1 MKNSLGIYIH
11 IPFCV
16 QKCHYCDFCSAPA
29 GEDLKKQYVT
39 ALVKNIESTS
49 NRFNDKTVD
58 SIFFGGGT
66 PTCLPPGSLIR
77 ILETVRKHFS
87 VAADAETS
95 LECNPATAD
104 KNDFKLLWKNGFN
117 RLSMGLQSAH
127 NEELRALGR
136 IHTFE
141 DFAKT
146 FSDARSAGF
155 ENINLD
161 LMYGIPLQ
169 TEESFRKT
177 LETVIS
183 YSPEHVSAYALKI
196 EPNTLF
202 FKKKESLILPDEDS
216 EYNMYK
222 LADRVLGE
230 KGYDHYEISNYAQNG
245 YKSRHNLKYWNCDDY
260 IGFGVSA
267 HSCIEWDRYAIDPS
281 IRKYINLM
289 SGENPDDC
297 FVLTESLSKE
307 DFSEEYIMM
316 RMRLGEGLS
325 LTDYKEKFSNELS
338 DKYLKRMLPF
348 INSGHIISNNG
359 HYSFSVDGMYISN
372 YLLSEIL
379 DLE

>member
-1 MKNSLGIYIH
+1 
-11 IPFCV
+11 
-16 QKCHYCDFCSAPA
+16 
-29 GEDLKKQYVT
+29 
-39 ALVKNIESTS
+39 
-49 NRFNDKTVD
+49 
-58 SIFFGGGT
+58 
-66 PTCLPPGSLIR
+66 
-77 ILETVRKHFS
+77 
-87 VAADAETS
+87 
-95 LECNPATAD
+95 
-104 KNDFKLLWKNGFN
+104 
-117 RLSMGLQSAH
+117 
-127 NEELRALGR
+127 
-136 IHTFE
+136 
-141 DFAKT
+141 
-146 FSDARSAGF
+146 
-155 ENINLD
+155 
-161 LMYGIPLQ
+161 MYGIPLQ

-260 IGFGVSA
+260 IGFGISA
-267 HSCIEWDRYAIDPS
+267 HSCIGWDRYAIEPN
-281 IRKYINLM
+281 IRRYIDLT
-289 SGENPDDC
+289 SGERPDDC

-307 DFSEEYIMM
+307 EFSEEYIMM